1 VLRRSAL
8 AAALL
13 LLLLGATACGS
24 GKKQSAQTQR
34 EHTTNQPAQTA
45 PKPVRKGVAGTI
57 HVKTRLGTFA
67 FKLDPASAPNATRSF
82 VRLTKRGFFNGLV
95 FHRIV
100 PSFVIQG
107 GDPTG
112 TGTGGPGYTTH
123 DTVPPTTTYPLGT
136 VAMAKTGAEPPGS
149 AGSQFFVVTGRG
161 VQFDGPFYAVIGHV
175 SSGMPVVLKIGNQPS
190 DPQTQAPLKPVV
202 MQRVTYTKS

>member
-1 VLRRSAL
+1 VLRRGAL

-13 LLLLGATACGS
+13 LVLLAAGCG
-24 GKKQSAQTQR
+24 GDKKQAAQTER
-34 EHTTNQPAQTA
+34 ETTTNLPAQTD
-45 PKPVRKGVAGTI
+45 PKPVPKGVAGVI
-57 HVKTRLGTFA
+57 HVKTKLGTFA
-67 FKLDPASAPNATRSF
+67 FKLDPASSPNATRSF

-136 VAMAKTGAEPPGS
+136 VAMAKTSQEPPGS

-161 VQFDGPFYAVIGHV
+161 VQFDGPFYAVIGNV
-175 SSGMPVVLKIGNQPS
+175 TSGMPVVLKIGNQPS

-202 MQRVTYTKS
+202 MQRVTYTSS

>member
-1 VLRRSAL
+1 VLRRGAL

-13 LLLLGATACGS
+13 LVVLAAGCGG

-34 EHTTNQPAQTA
+34 EKTTNQPAQTTVKPA
-45 PKPVRKGVAGTI
+45 PKGVAGTI
-57 HVKTRLGTFA
+57 HVKTKLGRFT

-136 VAMAKTGAEPPGS
+136 VAMAKTSQEPPGS

-161 VQFDGPFYAVIGHV
+161 VQFDGPFYVVIGHV
-175 SSGMPVVLKIGNQPS
+175 TSGMPVVLKIGNQPS

-202 MQRVTYTKS
+202 MQRVAYTKT

>member
-1 VLRRSAL
+1 VLRRGAV

-13 LLLLGATACGS
+13 LVVLAAGCGG
-24 GKKQSAQTQR
+24 GKKESAQTQR
-34 EHTTNQPAQTA
+34 EQTTNQPAQTD
-45 PKPVRKGVAGTI
+45 PKPVPKGVAGVI
-57 HVKTRLGTFA
+57 HVKTKLGTFA
-67 FKLDPASAPNATRSF
+67 FKLDPASSPNATRSF

-136 VAMAKTGAEPPGS
+136 VAMAKTGQEPPGS
-149 AGSQFFVVTGRG
+149 G
-161 VQFDGPFYAVIGHV
+161 VQFDGPYYAVIGNV
-175 SSGMPVVLKIGNQPS
+175 TSGMPVVLKIGNQPS
-190 DPQTQAPLKPVV
+190 DPQTQAPLKPIV
-202 MQRVTYTKS
+202 MQRVTYTAR